1 MPYGRSY
8 GGGDFYDGPGAFES
22 LVGNLL
28 STVRSE
34 QDRRRQRQFEDED
47 RTAQREERTEA
58 KQARQLQTDAA
69 MYDRGFTRGGTPY
82 LPPTQQVDAKG
93 TMVTVPTAPYTPVE
107 TLGGYTKTRPSPADQ
122 TRETATDQ
130 NRFTARL
137 VAARLMGDTAQE
149 QAILREMGAHGTAV
163 PDEVVSSTFAQPRGE
178 VSPPKPELREFGGK
192 VYKWD
197 PGTQSLTLVPNV
209 SGTDR
214 RTPAPVLKQNER
226 GEWVPVDP
234 ETGLDASGKPVAGP
248 RGAKPTE
255 FEQKSA
261 AYYRRATDGEG
272 NLGRLEKVGYTPGAW
287 ATALSRTAR
296 EGGIKGALANATLGA
311 KDQQFLQAAQQFI
324 NAINRRDSGA
334 NITAVEWEDAF
345 TRYLPRK
352 GDSKQVRA
360 QKAQAR
366 RIEIEGLKSGS
377 GTAETGAPA
386 SGGQPKTLDETKARI
401 KELRA
406 QGMSKE
412 AIRAQLLAEGYP
424 IE

>member
-1 MPYGRSY
+1 MAYGRHY

-47 RTAQREERTEA
+47 RTAAKEDRTDA

-82 LPPTQQVDAKG
+82 LPAPQQVDAKG
-93 TMVTVPTAPYTPVE
+93 TMVTVPSAPYTPVE
-107 TLGGYTKTRPSPADQ
+107 TLGDYTKTRPSPADQ
-122 TRETATDQ
+122 AKGDATDR

-137 VAARLMGDTAQE
+137 VAARLMGDEAQE
-149 QAILREMGAHGTAV
+149 QAILREMGAQGTQV
-163 PDEVVSSTFAQPRGE
+163 PDEVVSSTFQPRGLA
-178 VSPPKPELREFGGK
+178 SQPKAELRAYGGK
-192 VYKWD
+192 VYQWD
-197 PGTQSLTLVPNV
+197 PATRTLKLEPNV
-209 SGTDR
+209 SDVDPQG
-214 RTPAPVLKQNER
+214 PAATELKQNAQ
-226 GEWVPVDP
+226 GEWVPIDKA
-234 ETGLDASGKPVAGP
+234 TGLDKSGKPVAGP

-272 NLGRLEKVGYTPGAW
+272 NLGRLEKIGYSPGAW

-296 EGGIKGALANATLGA
+296 EGGIKGAFANATLGA

-334 NITAVEWEDAF
+334 NITVAEWEDAF

-360 QKAQAR
+360 QKAKAR
-366 RIEIEGLKSGS
+366 QIEIEGLKSGA
-377 GTAETGAPA
+377 GTAETGAEPTTEV
-386 SGGQPKTLDETKARI
+386 KTLEGAKARI